1 MMITEDLSIVKEL
14 FSILDQGIVDG
25 YEAFQYEVKVGEG
38 WVETQLTAER
48 NGIEITDV
56 ETDFNNAVIFKLV
69 KQLRQSAA
77 QRGDHWTAFTLSY
90 RRGGQVKTFFSYD
103 QSNSPDSQV

>member
-1 MMITEDLSIVKEL
+1 MITEDLAIVKEL

-25 YEAFQYEVKVGEG
+25 YDAFQYEVKVGDG

-48 NGIEITDV
+48 NGVEIMDV

-69 KQLRQSAA
+69 KELRQSGA

-90 RRGGQVKTFFSYD
+90 RRGGQVRTIFSYGT
-103 QSNSPDSQV
+103 SELLDSEV

>member
-1 MMITEDLSIVKEL
+1 M
-14 FSILDQGIVDG
+14 Q
-25 YEAFQYEVKVGEG
+25 A
-38 WVETQLTAER
+38 
-48 NGIEITDV
+48 EITDV

-103 QSNSPDSQV
+103 QSNSTDSQV

>member
-25 YEAFQYEVKVGEG
+25 YDAFQYEVKVGES

-56 ETDFNNAVIFKLV
+56 ETDFNSAVIFKLV

-90 RRGGQVKTFFSYD
+90 RRGGAGQDLF
-103 QSNSPDSQV
+103 QLRPE

>member
-1 MMITEDLSIVKEL
+1 MITEDLAIVKEL

-25 YEAFQYEVKVGEG
+25 YDAFQYEVKVGKG

-48 NGIEITDV
+48 NGVEITDV
-56 ETDFNNAVIFKLV
+56 ETDFSNAVIFKLV
-69 KQLRQSAA
+69 KQLRQSGA

-90 RRGGQVKTFFSYD
+90 RRGEQVRTFFSYGPG
-103 QSNSPDSQV
+103 SSPDPQV

>member
-1 MMITEDLSIVKEL
+1 MITEDLAIVKEL

-25 YEAFQYEVKVGEG
+25 YDAFQHEVKVGDG

-48 NGIEITDV
+48 NGVEIMDV

-69 KQLRQSAA
+69 KQLRQSGA

-90 RRGGQVKTFFSYD
+90 RRGGQVRTIFSYGT
-103 QSNSPDSQV
+103 SELLDSEV

>member
-1 MMITEDLSIVKEL
+1 MITEDLAIVKEL
-14 FSILDQGIVDG
+14 FSILDQGLVDG
-25 YEAFQYEVKVGEG
+25 YDAFQYEVKVGDG

-48 NGIEITDV
+48 NGVEIMDV

-69 KQLRQSAA
+69 KQLRQSGA

-90 RRGGQVKTFFSYD
+90 RRGGQVRTIFSYGT
-103 QSNSPDSQV
+103 SELLDSEV

>member
-1 MMITEDLSIVKEL
+1 MIAEDLSIFKEL

-25 YEAFQYEVKVGEG
+25 YDAFQYEVKVGEG

-48 NGIEITDV
+48 EGVEITDV
-56 ETDFNNAVIFKLV
+56 DTDFNNAVIFKLV
-69 KQLRQSAA
+69 KQLRQSGV

-90 RRGGQVKTFFSYD
+90 RRGGQVRTFFSYET
-103 QSNSPDSQV
+103 SESAGSEG